1 MHYPSLG
8 LYIDG
13 HWLSGDRD
21 KLDVIDPAT
30 EMVLGQLPIATPDD
44 VHAAIQAADRSFP
57 AWRLTPAI
65 ERARIL
71 RDAALLIRSRAKT
84 IAAIITQELGK
95 PLAQSE
101 REVVTAAEM
110 FEWAAEEARRT
121 YGRIIPARSAGVKQ
135 MMTLE
140 PLGPMA
146 AFSGWNAPAITPARK
161 ISGALAAGC
170 TLVIKPSE
178 ETPATAIQIARAL
191 EDAGLPP
198 GVLNLVFG
206 DPGSISRQLL
216 ESPTIRGVTFTG
228 ATSVGRSIAEIAAR
242 TLKRTTLELGGHAPV
257 LVFPDADLNSA
268 VSILAAAK
276 FRNTGQICVSPT
288 RFYVHSD
295 VYEPFLEK
303 FVEKVK
309 QLSVGNGMDDG
320 IGMGPLA
327 NPRRIEA
334 MQRLT
339 EDARQKGARILHG
352 GKRIGN
358 SGWFWEPTV
367 IADFD
372 NSMEAASV
380 EPFGPM
386 ALMRPFSTFEEA
398 VEQAN
403 RLPFGLAAYV
413 FSQSNKTIARSCDEI
428 ESGVVCINNCQASFP
443 ETPFGGV
450 KDSGLGREGGL
461 EGLHE
466 FMQVKYL
473 SHS

>member
-1 MHYPSLG
+1 MSYPNLG

-13 HWLSGDRD
+13 HWHYGNRD
-21 KLDVIDPAT
+21 TLDVLNPAT
-30 EMVLGQLPIATPDD
+30 ETVLGQLPIATPDD
-44 VHAAIQAADRSFP
+44 IETAIQAAHRSFP
-57 AWRLTPAI
+57 IWRRTPAV

-71 RDAALLIRSRAKT
+71 RDAALLMRSRLKS
-84 IAAIITQELGK
+84 IAVVITQELGK
-95 PLAQSE
+95 PLDQSE
-101 REVVTAAEM
+101 KEVITAAEM
-110 FEWAAEEARRT
+110 FEWAAEESRRT
-121 YGRIIPARSAGVKQ
+121 YGRLIPARTAGVRQ

-140 PLGPMA
+140 PMGPIA

-216 ESPTIRGVTFTG
+216 ESPQIRGVTFTG
-228 ATSVGRSIAEIAAR
+228 ATLIGRSIAEMAAR
-242 TLKRTTLELGGHAPV
+242 TLKRATLELGGHAPV
-257 LVFPDADLNSA
+257 LVFPDADLDAA
-268 VSILAAAK
+268 VSILAATK

-288 RFYVHSD
+288 RFYVHTD
-295 VYEPFLEK
+295 VYESFLEK
-303 FVEKVK
+303 FVAKVK
-309 QLSVGNGMDDG
+309 RLRIGNGMENDVD
-320 IGMGPLA
+320 IGPLA
-327 NPRRIEA
+327 NPRRLQA

-339 EDARQKGARILHG
+339 EDARQKGARIMAG

-358 SGWFWEPTV
+358 TGWFWEPTV

-372 NSMEAASV
+372 DSIEAASV

-386 ALMRPFSTFEEA
+386 ALIRPFSTFEEA
-398 VEQAN
+398 IEQAN
-403 RLPFGLAAYV
+403 RLPFGLASYV
-413 FSQSNKTIARSCDEI
+413 FSQNNKIIARSCDEI
-428 ESGVVCINNCQASFP
+428 ESGVVCINNCQASLP

-450 KDSGLGREGGL
+450 KDSGIGREGGL

-473 SHS
+473 AHS